1 MEGKNLEEWFWKER
15 KRLPFSSPFCYFSL
29 PPLPFFCL
37 PHRLAILWV
46 NTRLPGRCRVEF
58 YHGPVL
64 EMQSLLLLNITQLRR
79 KLCSNSS
86 PKTLPLCNKTQHQL
100 LGNLTDRFFLDVPR
114 HRSAATKE
122 TIQPNNKAPRTLL
135 IDYFVSFG

>member
-1 MEGKNLEEWFWKER
+1 MEECYWKEW
-15 KRLPFSSPFCYFSL
+15 KGLPFFSPFCYFSP

-46 NTRLPGRCRVEF
+46 STRLPGRCRVEF

-79 KLCSNSS
+79 KLGSNSS
-86 PKTLPLCNKTQHQL
+86 PKTLPLRNKTQHQL
-100 LGNLTDRFFLDVPR
+100 LGNLADRFFLDVPR
-114 HRSAATKE
+114 HRTSATKE

-135 IDYFVSFG
+135 FDYFVSFG